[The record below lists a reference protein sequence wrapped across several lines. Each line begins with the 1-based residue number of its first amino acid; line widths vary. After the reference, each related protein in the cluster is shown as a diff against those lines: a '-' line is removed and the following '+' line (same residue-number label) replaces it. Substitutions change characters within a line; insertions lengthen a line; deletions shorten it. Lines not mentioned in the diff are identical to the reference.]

1 MQDLTELLLE
11 IEALI
16 VKMKELKAKVDL
28 LLLGGKE
35 DGITA
40 KKVKGIRGIPRKDK
54 G

>member
-28 LLLGGKE
+28 LLGGKE